1 MAVQYEFQQVESDV
15 TVASLTGQLN
25 LGTRLVEFEDA
36 IKRRIEGGSRKMV
49 FDLRGL
55 TFIDSAG
62 MGMVATCAGIMSK
75 AGGKLVVVSAGGK
88 VNQMFQLTRLNKVIG
103 IYADLPSAY
112 AAFSPPSPAAPG
124 G

>member
-88 VNQMFQLTRLNKVIG
+88 VYQMFQLTRLNKVIG

-124 G
+124 A